1 MNDRVRVLFSRWRC
15 VLLFPG
21 PDSHSFQKPRFFPDL
36 VFWETVLYTYYK
48 FSFLVSPAQGWV
60 LLILLVTKSPI
71 KYKESVVPR
80 D

>member
-1 MNDRVRVLFSRWRC
+1 MFCYSQVLI
-15 VLLFPG
+15 
-21 PDSHSFQKPRFFPDL
+21 SHSFQKPGFFPDIA
-36 VFWETVLYTYYK
+36 FWETVFYTYYK

-60 LLILLVTKSPI
+60 LLILLVTKSLI